1 MSEERGLLAE
11 AMERIFGDAFDARDD
26 DGETGFDAELW
37 SQLEE
42 LGLPG
47 LLVPDTQGGA
57 GGGFEDALE
66 VVRALGRFAM
76 ALPLAETLLAARLC
90 ADAGLEAPDGPLT
103 IATRSEGSL
112 VRSGA
117 GWLFAGALRGVP
129 WGARSA
135 GILASLPSD
144 RGPHLTLLRPDDAS
158 TIEARNNPAGEPR
171 DQLGFERAAVKCVP
185 WQAHFPPL
193 LDSAALLR
201 TGQISGALAA
211 TLERSLAYAQ
221 EREQFGRPIT
231 RFQVVQQ
238 LLARM
243 GSEVAA
249 VECATGAA
257 FRAADRGD
265 AAFEIACA
273 RLRAN
278 QGIELAV
285 ATAHQVHGAIG
296 FTHEMDLRLFTQR
309 LLSWRSELGNDHY
322 WSTRLGTEVAALGGS
337 NFWSE
342 LTARADAAEGV

>member
-1 MSEERGLLAE
+1 MSEAGALLAE
-11 AMERIFGDAFDARDD
+11 AMERIFGDAFDARND
-26 DGETGFDAELW
+26 DGAPGFDDELW
-37 SQLEE
+37 RQLEE
-42 LGLPG
+42 LGLPE

-57 GGGFEDALE
+57 GGRFEDALE
-66 VVRALGRFAM
+66 VVRALGRFAI

-90 ADAGLEAPDGPLT
+90 ADAGIEAPDGPLS
-103 IATRSEGSL
+103 IATRSEGS
-112 VRSGA
+112 VHRSGA
-117 GWLFAGALRGVP
+117 GWCFAGALRGVP

-135 GILASLPSD
+135 GIVASLPSD
-144 RGPHLTLLRPDDAS
+144 SGPQLTLLRPDDAS
-158 TIEARNNPAGEPR
+158 SIVARNSPAGEPR
-171 DQLGFERAAVKCVP
+171 DQLDFERAAVACVP
-185 WQAHFPPL
+185 WRASFPPL

-211 TLERSLAYAQ
+211 TLERSLRYAQ
-221 EREQFGRPIT
+221 QREQFGRPIT

-249 VECATGAA
+249 VECSTGAA

-296 FTHEMDLRLFTQR
+296 FTHELDLRLFTQR
-309 LLSWRSELGNDHY
+309 LLCWRSELGNDHY
-322 WSTRLGTEVAALGGS
+322 WSIRLGSEVAALGAS
-337 NFWSE
+337 DFWRE